1 MLCGVEGLLMA
12 QLSWTLGEGVYHRAD
27 ITQMG
32 GHYRVGPTCETSA
45 LASLL
50 ARWHEGISW

>member
-12 QLSWTLGEGVYHRAD
+12 QLSWTLGEGGYHRAD

-45 LASLL
+45 LASLSSSL
-50 ARWHEGISW
+50 A